1 MGAGVLTTVACLRPD
16 QKLRIFGFNWNK
28 GNWFMH
34 KMDAEQKII
43 RRLLAGRQVEI
54 NPTACD
60 GMYTCDKLCDGL
72 FYRLAKDGDKS
83 VCEQRVRPVPW
94 ACVCL
99 LVQSL
104 AKLFLTGGSI
114 LPDHR
119 AIPYI
124 TLLYAYAKQPKPN
137 NTYISASHCRYI
149 YLIAFD
155 SLDCCSTWS
164 ERCLPILSE
173 SSHS

>member
-28 GNWFMH
+28 ENWFMH

-83 VCEQRVRPVPW
+83 VCEQRVRPVPIKW
-94 ACVCL
+94 RC
-99 LVQSL
+99 
-104 AKLFLTGGSI
+104 KSI
-114 LPDHR
+114 
-119 AIPYI
+119 
-124 TLLYAYAKQPKPN
+124 
-137 NTYISASHCRYI
+137 SG
-149 YLIAFD
+149 
-155 SLDCCSTWS
+155 
-164 ERCLPILSE
+164 
-173 SSHS
+173 